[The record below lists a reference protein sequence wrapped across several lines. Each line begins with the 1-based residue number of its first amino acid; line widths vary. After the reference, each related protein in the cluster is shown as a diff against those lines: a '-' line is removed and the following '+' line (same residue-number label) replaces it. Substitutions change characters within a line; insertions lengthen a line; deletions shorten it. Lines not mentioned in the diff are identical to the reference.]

1 MKVRL
6 KNNPEITGFSNTFN
20 PASVIEIIVM
30 YDDGGGDSDFITNYE
45 VLIDD
50 KWIDMSDAFKNHD
63 LITDN
68 YNTEFFEPKDD
79 EERKRGY
86 RLTKRDLAE
95 LKAQSHD

>member
-6 KNNPEITGFSNTFN
+6 KSDHEVTGFSNTFN
-20 PASVIEIIVM
+20 PASGIEILVM
-30 YDDGGGDSDFITNYE
+30 YDDGGGDSDYIRYYE
-45 VLIDD
+45 VLIND
-50 KWIDMSDAFKNHD
+50 KWIDMNDAFKNHD

-68 YNTEFFEPKDD
+68 YYTKFFEPKDD
-79 EERKRGY
+79 KERKRGY